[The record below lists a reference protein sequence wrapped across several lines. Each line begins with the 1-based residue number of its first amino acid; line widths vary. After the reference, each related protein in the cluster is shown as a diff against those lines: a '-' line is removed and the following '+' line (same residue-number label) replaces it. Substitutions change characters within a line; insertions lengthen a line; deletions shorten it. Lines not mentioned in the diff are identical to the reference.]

1 MLLFPT
7 VSWSLQVNMK
17 MKEMVEK
24 ELKMKHHL
32 LESPSPQKVT
42 PHVLFCSLTVSSVVT
57 LVRVFICFLFF
68 ELRLCFL
75 IFLPR
80 LLKCTIVLCIKSD
93 RCVALIIASCLESD
107 MMISS
112 QS

>member
-17 MKEMVEK
+17 MKEIVEK

-57 LVRVFICFLFF
+57 LVRVYFLFF
-68 ELRLCFL
+68 ELHLCFL

-80 LLKCTIVLCIKSD
+80 LVKCTIFYV
-93 RCVALIIASCLESD
+93 
-107 MMISS
+107 
-112 QS
+112 